1 MKLYRLLIASIIPS
15 LIFLGLTFGTPVTH
29 AEDEP
34 NVSASSVSQQ
44 IENKEKKSAAAFLW
58 NLQDADILSVINE
71 VAQETGKNFAVDP
84 RVNGKITLISNK
96 PVRRSEV
103 YQVFLS
109 VLGMLGYSAIPSG
122 DVVKIVPNME
132 SGEMATKVA
141 TAKSPG
147 RGDEVVVRVI
157 PLQNVTATQLI
168 PVLRPMLPQWS
179 NIAAYTPGN
188 VLIVVGRASNLKR
201 IVDIVQDVD
210 QASNSRIEV
219 VTLHRASAAQ
229 VATVL
234 NNLQNASRASGES
247 PTVSIAADERSNS
260 ILLGGPKASRL
271 RMRMLISQL
280 DTQGANS
287 AGNTEVVYLRYLEA
301 KNLAPLLGKIAQ
313 NMLGKDNVGQGVEF
327 APPVSTNSMTSSTGS
342 SGKSKADTFNQ
353 TNIQAEPSTNAII
366 ITAPP
371 SLMRALKL
379 VITKLDIRP
388 AQVMVEAII
397 AEIDESNLKT
407 LGIQWGTLVS
417 QGNGSNNQPVSGTTP
432 TDFPPLGTGVF
443 GIIPSMQM
451 RAVLSALENTS
462 GVDIL
467 STPSV
472 VVLDN
477 QKARIEVGQD
487 VPQETGQ
494 YATTGSTSTV
504 TPFTTIVTKPV
515 TLRLDVTP
523 QINLGNAVR
532 LKINLKNDTLRNP
545 ENPGLTPIINTSKIM
560 NSVII
565 NDADVLVVGG
575 LISNTTHE
583 NVNKVPILGD
593 VPVLGKV
600 FQQKTRSLAKKNLV
614 VFIKPVILHNSEEG
628 MLITHSKYDYVRRV
642 QANFA
647 EDVAQVGKT
656 PLATILPPWKNPTNL
671 PKPFETPVQR

>member
-1 MKLYRLLIASIIPS
+1 MKFHRLVVASIIPS
-15 LIFLGLTFGTPVTH
+15 LVFLGLTLGTPVTR
-29 AEDEP
+29 ANTE
-34 NVSASSVSQQ
+34 VSSKSLPAVGSPTVAKSNQSS
-44 IENKEKKSAAAFLW
+44 AAFLW

-71 VAQETGKNFAVDP
+71 VSQETGKNFIVDP

-96 PVRRSEV
+96 PVRRGEV

-109 VLGMLGYSAIPSG
+109 VLGLLGYSAIPSG
-122 DVVKIVPNME
+122 NVVKIVPNME

-141 TAKSPG
+141 TSSSPG
-147 RGDEVVVRVI
+147 QGDEVVVRVI
-157 PLQNVTATQLI
+157 PLQNVTAAQLI

-287 AGNTEVVYLRYLEA
+287 ARNTEVVYLRYLEA

-379 VITKLDIRP
+379 VITK
-388 AQVMVEAII
+388 
-397 AEIDESNLKT
+397 
-407 LGIQWGTLVS
+407 
-417 QGNGSNNQPVSGTTP
+417 
-432 TDFPPLGTGVF
+432 
-443 GIIPSMQM
+443 
-451 RAVLSALENTS
+451 
-462 GVDIL
+462 
-467 STPSV
+467 
-472 VVLDN
+472 
-477 QKARIEVGQD
+477 
-487 VPQETGQ
+487 
-494 YATTGSTSTV
+494 
-504 TPFTTIVTKPV
+504 
-515 TLRLDVTP
+515 
-523 QINLGNAVR
+523 
-532 LKINLKNDTLRNP
+532 
-545 ENPGLTPIINTSKIM
+545 
-560 NSVII
+560 
-565 NDADVLVVGG
+565 
-575 LISNTTHE
+575 
-583 NVNKVPILGD
+583 
-593 VPVLGKV
+593 
-600 FQQKTRSLAKKNLV
+600 
-614 VFIKPVILHNSEEG
+614 
-628 MLITHSKYDYVRRV
+628 
-642 QANFA
+642 
-647 EDVAQVGKT
+647 
-656 PLATILPPWKNPTNL
+656 
-671 PKPFETPVQR
+671 